1 VVNVGNSTGMLTL
14 RKTLTRPSVLLA
26 QELLSTNTRVLS
38 TPHNYTVNR
47 GFHTTR
53 TARYSSQS
61 DYFDNRR
68 AQTSGGQFH
77 LGIVIV
83 PQGEKWIVE
92 RLGKY
97 RKTLESGIHLLVPVV
112 DRVAYKHSV
121 KEMAYEISKQTA
133 ITKDNVQIHIDGIVY
148 FKVEDPYKASYEIED
163 YFIAITSMAQTTMR
177 AEIGKITLD
186 KTFEERQNLNREIVD
201 GIDKVAKGWGVDI
214 KRYEI
219 RDITVPAQIKLAMD
233 LEAEAERKK
242 RKTILDSQAEKES
255 QENLAQGKKISTTLI
270 SEANMIEEMNVAK
283 GEAFGITVKAE
294 AQAQAIR
301 KVAEALTVSGGD
313 RAVVFRVAESYI
325 ESFGKLAQRGNTI
338 IIPANV
344 NDTVSMVTQATTI
357 FDKLRAVTNNNSAE
371 TTPKITREQAI
382 ERLTDEL
389 NLDRSQLTSAIEQ
402 QTATQQ
408 QQPQQH

>member
-1 VVNVGNSTGMLTL
+1 MN
-14 RKTLTRPSVLLA
+14 A
-26 QELLSTNTRVLS
+26 
-38 TPHNYTVNR
+38 
-47 GFHTTR
+47 
-53 TARYSSQS
+53 
-61 DYFDNRR
+61 
-68 AQTSGGQFH
+68 SGGQFH

-97 RKTLESGIHLLVPVV
+97 SKTLESGIHLLVPIV
-112 DRVAYKHSV
+112 DRIAYKHSV

-148 FKVEDPYKASYEIED
+148 FRVEDPYKASYEISD
-163 YFIAITSMAQTTMR
+163 YFVAITNMAQTTMR

-186 KTFEERQNLNREIVD
+186 TTFAERQNLNNAIVES
-201 GIDKVAKGWGVDI
+201 IEKVAEGWGINI

-242 RKTILDSQAEKES
+242 RKTILDSQAERES
-255 QENLAQGKKISTTLI
+255 QENIARGKKIATTLI

-283 GEAFGITVKAE
+283 GEAFGISAKAE
-294 AQAQAIR
+294 AQAEAIR
-301 KVAEALTVSGGD
+301 KIAQALSETGGD

-325 ESFGKLAQRGNTI
+325 EQFGKLAQRGNTV

-344 NDTVSMVTQATTI
+344 NDTVGMVTQATTI
-357 FDKLRAVTNNNSAE
+357 FDKLRAVTSNSLE
-371 TTPKITREQAI
+371 TPKITRDQAI
-382 ERLTDEL
+382 DRLADEM
-389 NLDRSQLTSAIEQ
+389 NIDRSQLVSTIEQ
-402 QTATQQ
+402 VQQEQPQQ
-408 QQPQQH
+408 QQPPY

>member
-1 VVNVGNSTGMLTL
+1 ML
-14 RKTLTRPSVLLA
+14 RRPLSRPTSLLA
-26 QELLSTNTRVLS
+26 RTLLSSVFVPRNNTINSQRS
-38 TPHNYTVNR
+38 
-47 GFHTTR
+47 FHTTR
-53 TARYSSQS
+53 QTRSSSPS
-61 DYFDNRR
+61 DYYHDQYRKMN
-68 AQTSGGQFH
+68 ASGGQFH

-97 RKTLESGIHLLVPVV
+97 SKTLESGIHLLVPIV
-112 DRVAYKHSV
+112 DRIAYKHSV

-148 FKVEDPYKASYEIED
+148 FRVEDPYKASYEISD
-163 YFIAITSMAQTTMR
+163 YFVAITNMAQTTMR

-186 KTFEERQNLNREIVD
+186 TTFAERQNLNNAIVES
-201 GIDKVAKGWGVDI
+201 IEKVAEGWGINI

-242 RKTILDSQAEKES
+242 RKTILDSQAERES
-255 QENLAQGKKISTTLI
+255 QENIARGKKIATTLI

-283 GEAFGITVKAE
+283 GEAFGISAKAE
-294 AQAQAIR
+294 AQAEAIR
-301 KVAEALTVSGGD
+301 KIAQALSETGGD

-325 ESFGKLAQRGNTI
+325 EQFGKLAQRGNTV

-344 NDTVSMVTQATTI
+344 NDTVGMVTQATTI
-357 FDKLRAVTNNNSAE
+357 FDKLRAVTSNSLE
-371 TTPKITREQAI
+371 TPKITRDQAI
-382 ERLTDEL
+382 DRLADEM
-389 NLDRSQLTSAIEQ
+389 NIDRSQLVSTIEQ
-402 QTATQQ
+402 VQQEQPQQ
-408 QQPQQH
+408 QQPPY